1 MFYQYGVQVV
11 KVIPVPQLSKVC
23 IWSKQNEVK
32 KKFTHKKKFK
42 KKEGKLSLMLEL
54 VLLYT
59 GILLLL
65 LKM

>member
-1 MFYQYGVQVV
+1 M
-11 KVIPVPQLSKVC
+11 KAIPVPQLSEVYM
-23 IWSKQNEVK
+23 WGKQNEVK
-32 KKFTHKKKFK
+32 KKFMYKKKI

-54 VLLYT
+54 VLLYA

>member
-1 MFYQYGVQVV
+1 M
-11 KVIPVPQLSKVC
+11 KAIPLPQLSKVY
-23 IWSKQNEVK
+23 IWDEQNEVK
-32 KKFTHKKKFK
+32 KKFAHKKMR

-54 VLLYT
+54 VLLYA